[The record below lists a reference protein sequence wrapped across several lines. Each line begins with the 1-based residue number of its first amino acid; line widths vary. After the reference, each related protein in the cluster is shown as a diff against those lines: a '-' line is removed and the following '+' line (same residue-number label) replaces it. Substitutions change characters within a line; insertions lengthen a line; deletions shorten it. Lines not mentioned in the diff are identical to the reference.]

1 MLRRGHAAILAG
13 LLAAT
18 VAGVPS
24 SARAQNLLRNGS
36 FEGPVAG
43 TVPESW
49 SFHDF
54 QGDELASGEVDRGGR
69 VGPHCLKLT
78 SPVFPVDYVAYCRP
92 IDVEDLDSDELIF
105 SCFFR
110 TKDHPQAQVTLATY
124 GEDFTEREFA
134 TPDLLTESHPLG
146 ETRRW
151 VLYTTHLQLRP
162 GTKQLVVMLRVMGEG
177 TVYWDGASVREVGGQ
192 VEAELQEAGTLVDLP
207 GRRIVQCRVRNA
219 TERELPLRLELE
231 ASDEKHRP
239 RRRATPCT
247 LVPGQRESLQ
257 VVYPFDFRQPHRL
270 FVAVVGD
277 SPDEVHEAWR
287 LQVPGLVD
295 ARIVEPAFRSM
306 VLSTVPT
313 EQIVVQGELNA
324 LAEIARRAE
333 ISGHLVGT
341 GARAEQPELLSDEGL
356 TGPWLVRL
364 STEGMLTE
372 EYEVAVTA
380 RVDNHEHTLSL
391 PLQRAPRAEAEV
403 AYDARH
409 RLWVN
414 GQQTFPLGIYRVV
427 EETDLPRISEAGF
440 NFTITPSR
448 SVSWRYA
455 NAARDEGLHV
465 AIGSPTLQG
474 LFWTN
479 ITETYSGREALLGW
493 YGLEL
498 PDAQAA
504 TTQVLEQAYVRS
516 TEGPYKAI
524 AQLDPHHP
532 VILALRPNGTMDEFA
547 RVADIVLAWSEPLP
561 KWSITMVSEAVRR
574 AHEAVDGR
582 KPVWAV
588 IQSTGHLWT
597 TDPRP
602 GPEDLTRPP
611 TPAEHR
617 AMVYLALMEGAEGL
631 AYYAYSLPSVGER
644 PSYRMEAD
652 APELWESIQETNRQ
666 VLSLEPVLLAA
677 DPAPLDLGEGPIR
690 AAQWE
695 HEGSRYVI
703 AVNADEA
710 ATAAVLDIGAEP
722 GEEIDVLFEQRTT
735 IATDSGAV
743 GEAFEPYGVHVY
755 MLSG

>member
-13 LLAAT
+13 LLAAM
-18 VAGVPS
+18 VAGGPS
-24 SARAQNLLRNGS
+24 SVEAQNLLRNGS

-43 TVPESW
+43 NVPESW

-69 VGPHCLKLT
+69 VGPNCLKLT

-92 IDVEDLDSDELIF
+92 IDVEDLESDELIF

-124 GEDFTEREFA
+124 GEDFTEREFD
-134 TPDLLTESHPLG
+134 TPDLQTESHPLG
-146 ETRRW
+146 ETPRW
-151 VLYTTHLQLRP
+151 TLYSTHVQIRP
-162 GTKQLVVMLRVMGEG
+162 GTEQLVVMLRVMGEG

-192 VEAELQEAGTLVDLP
+192 IEAELQEAGTLVDLP
-207 GRRIVQCRVRNA
+207 ARRTVKCRLRN
-219 TERELPLRLELE
+219 TTDREMALRLELE
-231 ASDEKHRP
+231 ASDQEHRP
-239 RRRATPCT
+239 RRGATQCA
-247 LVPGQRESLQ
+247 LAPGQRESLE
-257 VVYPFDFRQPHRL
+257 VFYPFDFRQPHEL
-270 FVAVVGD
+270 FVTVVGD

-295 ARIVEPAFRSM
+295 AHIVEPAYRSM

-313 EQIVVQGELNA
+313 EQIVVQGGLNA
-324 LAEIARRAE
+324 SEEIARRAE

-341 GARAEQPELLSDEGL
+341 GARAEEPELLSDDGL
-356 TGPWLVRL
+356 TGPWRLRL

-372 EYEVAVTA
+372 EYQVAVTA
-380 RVDNHEHTLSL
+380 RVGDHQHTLSL
-391 PLQRAPRAEAEV
+391 PLRRAPHAQAEV

-414 GQQTFPLGIYRVV
+414 GEQTFPLGIYRVID
-427 EETDLPRISEAGF
+427 ETDLPAVAEGGF

-455 NAARDEGLHV
+455 NAARDAGLHV

-479 ITETYSGREALLGW
+479 ITDTYAAHEALLGW

-504 TTQVLEQAYVRS
+504 TPQVLEQAYMRS

-532 VILALRPNGTMDEFA
+532 VLLALRPNGTMDDFA
-547 RVADIVLAWSEPLP
+547 PVADIVLAWSEPVP

-574 AHEAVDGR
+574 AHEAVCHR

-602 GPEDLTRPP
+602 GPDDLSRPP

-617 AMVYLALMEGAEGL
+617 AMVYLALIAGADGL
-631 AYYAYSLPSVGER
+631 AYHAYSLPSIGER
-644 PSYRMEAD
+644 PSYRIKRD
-652 APELWESIQETNRQ
+652 APELWESIEGTNRQ
-666 VLSLEPVLLAA
+666 VLALEPVLLAS
-677 DPAPLDLGEGPIR
+677 DPTPLDVGDGPIR
-690 AAQWE
+690 AAQWQ
-695 HEGSRYVI
+695 HEGDRYVVAI
-703 AVNADEA
+703 NTDEV
-710 ATAAVLDIGAEP
+710 ATAAVLDIGAEA

-743 GEAFEPYGVHVY
+743 GEAFEPYGTHVY
-755 MLSG
+755 RLRG